1 MRISPLVIIGCYQLT
16 DMIPPPAA
24 TTLMLPDIHSIEF
37 LDGWY
42 VAHAPPATFWSVKC
56 MEVAEVKDLMNCTNQ
71 WLKTIINLVNF
82 AAQTQIRR
90 SEPTFTALKPRG
102 SCLENSTFLQSLL
115 SLDFDIG
122 RVGLYL
128 TNCIKLLTQ
137 AAWGHLGLHYA
148 KKTSGKELKLA
159 DLVWGST
166 LPEVAL
172 NQWNNQIRIISAFAP
187 GYESNI
193 AKIDRIKSNQIKGWW
208 ETNTNQIR

>member
-1 MRISPLVIIGCYQLT
+1 
-16 DMIPPPAA
+16 MIPPPPA

-56 MEVAEVKDLMNCTNQ
+56 VEVGEVKDLMNCTNQ

-90 SEPTFTALKPRG
+90 SEPTFTAHKSRG
-102 SCLENSTFLQSLL
+102 SWYQNSTFLQSLL

-137 AAWGHLGLHYA
+137 AAWGYLGLHYA
-148 KKTSGKELKLA
+148 KQTSEKEPKLTDPYGGPLYQSVPLTA
-159 DLVWGST
+159 NYAYCVCT
-166 LPEVAL
+166 LRSVYLRRA
-172 NQWNNQIRIISAFAP
+172 W
-187 GYESNI
+187 
-193 AKIDRIKSNQIKGWW
+193 
-208 ETNTNQIR
+208 

>member
-1 MRISPLVIIGCYQLT
+1 MRTVTISPLVIIRCYELT
-16 DMIPPPAA
+16 YMIPPPPA
-24 TTLMLPDIHSIEF
+24 TTLMLPGIHSIEF
-37 LDGWY
+37 IDGWY

-56 MEVAEVKDLMNCTNQ
+56 VEVAEVKDLMNCTNQ
-71 WLKTIINLVNF
+71 WLKTTINLVNF

-102 SCLENSTFLQSLL
+102 SWYQTALLLQSLL

-148 KKTSGKELKLA
+148 KKTSGKE
-159 DLVWGST
+159 
-166 LPEVAL
+166 PE
-172 NQWNNQIRIISAFAP
+172 WPF
-187 GYESNI
+187 
-193 AKIDRIKSNQIKGWW
+193 
-208 ETNTNQIR
+208 

>member
-1 MRISPLVIIGCYQLT
+1 MTISPLVITECYQLT
-16 DMIPPPAA
+16 HMIPPPPA
-24 TTLMLPDIHSIEF
+24 TILMLPGIHSIEF
-37 LDGWY
+37 IDGCY
-42 VAHAPPATFWSVKC
+42 VAQAPPATFWSVKC
-56 MEVAEVKDLMNCTNQ
+56 MKVAEVKDLMNCTNQ

-148 KKTSGKELKLA
+148 KKTSGKEPKLA
-159 DLVWGST
+159 DPYGGST
-166 LPEVAL
+166 SL
-172 NQWNNQIRIISAFAP
+172 ISSLKV
-187 GYESNI
+187 G
-193 AKIDRIKSNQIKGWW
+193 
-208 ETNTNQIR
+208 

>member
-1 MRISPLVIIGCYQLT
+1 
-16 DMIPPPAA
+16 MIPPPPA

-90 SEPTFTALKPRG
+90 SEPTFTAHKPRG
-102 SCLENSTFLQSLL
+102 SWAQNSTFLQSLL

-137 AAWGHLGLHYA
+137 AAWGHLGLHYT
-148 KKTSGKELKLA
+148 KKTSGKEPKLA
-159 DLVWGST
+159 DPYGGPLYRRAP
-166 LPEVAL
+166 LRLENL
-172 NQWNNQIRIISAFAP
+172 FRIIKEARTLNLYFRHVLVS
-187 GYESNI
+187 
-193 AKIDRIKSNQIKGWW
+193 KIEV
-208 ETNTNQIR
+208 ETT